1 MKGIKQPSLLDQG
14 EPKIDLDF
22 PGIGRIDLGE
32 GAWVEHLPNWLKGH
46 QDLFE
51 TLRETTGWRRQERQ
65 MYDQVIEVPRLIA
78 KLPDDGPGDPLVDA
92 MGESLS
98 KRYGVKFDSIMLAYY
113 RDGNDSVAWHGDKL
127 KHKVDA
133 HVATVSTGSPRA
145 FRIRLLSGGPSR
157 DFSLGWGDL
166 LVMGGTCQKTCEHT
180 VPKLSNAEPRISI
193 IFRHHYQLLL

>member
-1 MKGIKQPSLLDQG
+1 MKGIKQPSLLDLG
-14 EPKIDLDF
+14 EPEIDLDF
-22 PGIGRIDLGE
+22 PGIVRIDLGE

-78 KLPDDGPGDPLVDA
+78 KLPDDGSGDPLVDA

-133 HVATVSTGSPRA
+133 HVATVSTGSPPGLPHPLA
-145 FRIRLLSGGPSR
+145 FRRTFP
-157 DFSLGWGDL
+157 
-166 LVMGGTCQKTCEHT
+166 
-180 VPKLSNAEPRISI
+180 
-193 IFRHHYQLLL
+193 